1 MIYLSHPLHGTKV
14 AYTDVEANEDRK
26 HGWVPFDE
34 VQSIPLSSEVHEVQE
49 NTGTACPKCG
59 RLFHRGLTMHVKHCK
74 AQAN

>member
-14 AYTDVEANEDRK
+14 AYTDVEVNEDRK

-34 VQSIPLSSEVHEVQE
+34 TRAVHSQEVPE